1 MSLTSYRAAPSR
13 ANVWRTYF
21 GRCIVREIPLL
32 CCKEALFIR
41 FGSDLLSH
49 VLRRSTISAA
59 ALNCR
64 VRDGIGCFARAMTT
78 KPKKQRQRCAF

>member
-1 MSLTSYRAAPSR
+1 
-13 ANVWRTYF
+13 
-21 GRCIVREIPLL
+21 
-32 CCKEALFIR
+32 LFIR

-64 VRDGIGCFARAMTT
+64 FGMGSGVLLAL
-78 KPKKQRQRCAF
+78 